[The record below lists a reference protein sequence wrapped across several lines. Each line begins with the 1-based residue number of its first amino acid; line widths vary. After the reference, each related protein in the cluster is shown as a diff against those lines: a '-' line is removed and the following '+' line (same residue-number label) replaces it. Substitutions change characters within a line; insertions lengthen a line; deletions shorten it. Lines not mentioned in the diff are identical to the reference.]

1 MNPSME
7 ETIHYKLF
15 SDLIKILF
23 NSDNSKIKQNS
34 EYIKNLLEKNNINI
48 IQDNNQNIYM
58 TPLREKTFELK
69 DLWSI
74 SKLIKCFINIKSSF
88 KAYKNNYY
96 TLKKQEL
103 KNKLKE
109 EEDKE
114 LSFDPEINRLKY
126 HFRNAKFEDYNSKND
141 DLNKTFSTS
150 KKNDFNKIY
159 KRFIDEKNSREKALE
174 IMREI
179 KKEKELKKCT
189 SKPSIIE
196 YKPRKTYL
204 ANRMNKSV
212 DFSISNTN
220 NNQKKVPIFEKL
232 YSLRKIYDQKKVKND
247 EGEDMKDKFNTNHSF
262 KEKNNNNINHSKK
275 NIINKKYNKR
285 EPKEPAIKN
294 KSEDKKINNNNCNK
308 NNENKIYEKKI

>member
-1 MNPSME
+1 MNRE
-7 ETIHYKLF
+7 DIQF
-15 SDLIKILF
+15 SKENQIRNNRGLSFADAMKDSRMKSLGEGKGISFSFI
-23 NSDNSKIKQNS
+23 
-34 EYIKNLLEKNNINI
+34 EKERVIF
-48 IQDNNQNIYM
+48 M

-74 SKLIKCFINIKSSF
+74 SKLIKCFINIKSAF

-212 DFSISNTN
+212 DFSISDTN
-220 NNQKKVPIFEKL
+220 YNQKKYRYL
-232 YSLRKIYDQKKVKND
+232 KNY
-247 EGEDMKDKFNTNHSF
+247 
-262 KEKNNNNINHSKK
+262 I
-275 NIINKKYNKR
+275 
-285 EPKEPAIKN
+285 A
-294 KSEDKKINNNNCNK
+294 
-308 NNENKIYEKKI
+308 